1 MSVTT
6 TKPEHVAIAFTNAW
20 NRHDMD
26 EFASLFASDAN
37 FVNVVGVWWKN
48 RSEIEAAHRA
58 THETI
63 FRNSRL
69 EGDVLSVVE
78 LAPGACFRPLH
89 LDPNGSICSGRVPG
103 RRQEGHI
110 ASDCQR
116 RAVGMAHQGGS
127 EHGHFLARS
136 PQPVRIANY
145 ADPTYRTEAPRRRDW
160 KSTKASP
167 SGPRPP
173 EGREPFGHVFDH
185 CLRNAPV

>member
-6 TKPEHVAIAFTNAW
+6 TKPEHVALAFTNAW
-20 NRHDMD
+20 NRHDID

-78 LAPGACFRPLH
+78 LAPGLASVHYIWTLTGASAP
-89 LDPNGSICSGRVPG
+89 DGSPAGDRKGILLLIAKEGRSGGRIKVAQNTDIVPG
-103 RRQEGHI
+103 TI
-110 ASDCQR
+110 AP
-116 RAVGMAHQGGS
+116 AGS
-127 EHGHFLARS
+127 NS
-136 PQPVRIANY
+136 
-145 ADPTYRTEAPRRRDW
+145 
-160 KSTKASP
+160 
-167 SGPRPP
+167 
-173 EGREPFGHVFDH
+173 
-185 CLRNAPV
+185 